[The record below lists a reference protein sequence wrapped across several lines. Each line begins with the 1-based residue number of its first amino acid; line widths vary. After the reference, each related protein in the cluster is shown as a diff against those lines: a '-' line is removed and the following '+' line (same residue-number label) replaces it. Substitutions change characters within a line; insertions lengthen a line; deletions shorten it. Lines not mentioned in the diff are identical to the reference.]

1 MAWNSVQTGDDMLQ
15 AVQDRVATPKTAAL
29 DAAQRI
35 GSRIDVKGVT
45 RQFGKVVVLDKL
57 SLAIEPGEFLT
68 LLGPSGSGKT
78 TLLGMIAG
86 FQQVDGGEIMVDGA
100 PVQDVPSHKRG
111 FGMVFQNYALFPHM
125 TVAQNVAFP
134 LRMSGFDRAA
144 SEKRVA
150 EVLATLRLQDHAQKL
165 PTQLSGGQQQRVAI
179 GRAIVKRPK
188 VVLMDEPLSALD
200 RRLRESTLVEI
211 RDLHRSLGMTVI
223 FVTHDQGEALA
234 LSDRIAVL
242 DAGRIV
248 QLGTPA
254 DLYRRPANKFV
265 AGFVGE
271 SNLIEVEVVE
281 ARGGVAKV
289 KDRAGF
295 GFEVAL
301 GMRSASVGPAV
312 VLVRPER
319 VQVVP
324 AGTPNSLRA
333 TVIDAVFLGEILR
346 VDLRLASGAT
356 LQMRAM
362 DCAHERTPTVG
373 SEISVAWSPSD
384 CWIIE

>member
-1 MAWNSVQTGDDMLQ
+1 MLQ
-15 AVQDRVATPKTAAL
+15 AVHNRVTTTTSVAHE
-29 DAAQRI
+29 AAQRI
-35 GSRIDVKGVT
+35 GSRIDVNGVT

-86 FQQVDGGEIMVDGA
+86 FQQVDAGQIMVDGA

-125 TVAQNVAFP
+125 SVAQNVAFP
-134 LRMSGFDRAA
+134 LRMAGVDRTT
-144 SEKRVA
+144 SDRRVA
-150 EVLATLRLQDHAQKL
+150 EVLSTLRLSDHAQKL

-179 GRAIVKRPK
+179 GRAIVTRPK

-271 SNLIEVEVVE
+271 SNLIEVDVIET
-281 ARGGVAKV
+281 RDGIAKV

-301 GMRSASVGPAV
+301 GGRSVTNGPAL

-319 VQVVP
+319 VAIVP
-324 AGTPNSLRA
+324 AHTPNALKA
-333 TVIDAVFLGEILR
+333 TVVDAVFLGEILR
-346 VDLRLASGAT
+346 VDIRLASGAM
-356 LQMRAM
+356 LQIRAM
-362 DCAHERTPTVG
+362 DRAHDQTPAIG
-373 SEISVAWSPSD
+373 DEICVAWSPSD
-384 CWIIE
+384 CWVIE

>member
-1 MAWNSVQTGDDMLQ
+1 MLQ
-15 AVQDRVATPKTAAL
+15 AVHPPATATLSAAHESTH
-29 DAAQRI
+29 RI
-35 GSRIDVKGVT
+35 GSRIDVQGVT
-45 RQFGKVVVLDKL
+45 RTFGRTTVLDKL
-57 SLAIEPGEFLT
+57 SLSIEPGEFLT

-86 FQQVDGGEIMVDGA
+86 FQPVDAGEIHVDGKPI
-100 PVQDVPSHKRG
+100 QNVPAHQRG

-125 TVAQNVAFP
+125 TVAQNIAFP
-134 LRMSGFDRAA
+134 LRMSGVGRGA
-144 SEKRVA
+144 SDKRVA
-150 EVLATLRLQDHAQKL
+150 EVLEILRLSDHAQKL

-211 RDLHRSLGMTVI
+211 RELHRTLGMTII

-254 DLYRRPANKFV
+254 ELYRRPANKFV

-271 SNLIEVEVVE
+271 SNLIDVEVLE
-281 ARGGVAKV
+281 CGGLTAVV
-289 KDRAGF
+289 QDGAGYRF
-295 GFEVAL
+295 DVAL
-301 GMRSASVGPAV
+301 DGSPLPHGPAH

-319 VQVVP
+319 VQIVP
-324 AGTPNSLRA
+324 AGTPRA
-333 TVIDAVFLGEILR
+333 LKAAVVDAVFLGEILR
-346 VDLRLASGAT
+346 IDIRLASGAM
-356 LQMRAM
+356 LQIRSM
-362 DCAHERTPTVG
+362 DRDHHSTPRIG
-373 SEISVAWSPSD
+373 DEIHVAWSASD
-384 CWIIE
+384 CWVIR

>member
-1 MAWNSVQTGDDMLQ
+1 MLQ
-15 AVQDRVATPKTAAL
+15 AVQDRVTTTKSL
-29 DAAQRI
+29 AQGAGRCI
-35 GSRIDVKGVT
+35 GSRIDVNQVT

-86 FQQVDGGEIMVDGA
+86 FQQVDGGQILVDGA
-100 PVQDVPSHKRG
+100 PVQDVAVHQRG

-134 LRMSGFDRAA
+134 LRISGVDRVS
-144 SEKRVA
+144 SERRVM
-150 EVLATLRLQDHAQKL
+150 EVLETLRLADHAQKL
-165 PTQLSGGQQQRVAI
+165 PAQLSGGQQQRVAI
-179 GRAIVKRPK
+179 GRAIVKRPR

-234 LSDRIAVL
+234 LSDHIAVL
-242 DAGRIV
+242 DAGRVV
-248 QLGTPA
+248 QFGTPS
-254 DLYRRPANKFV
+254 DLYRHPANKFV

-271 SNLIEVEVVE
+271 SNLIEVDVAEVN
-281 ARGGVAKV
+281 GGVAKV
-289 KDRAGF
+289 TDRAGC

-301 GMRSASVGPAV
+301 GLRSVGIGPAV

-319 VQVVP
+319 VHVVP
-324 AGTPNSLRA
+324 AGTPNAL
-333 TVIDAVFLGEILR
+333 TGIVVDTVFLGEILR
-346 VDLRLASGAT
+346 IDIRLVSGAL
-356 LQMRAM
+356 LQIRSM
-362 DCAHERTPTVG
+362 DCARDQTPAVG
-373 SEISVAWSPSD
+373 DEVSVAWLACD
-384 CWIIE
+384 GWIIE